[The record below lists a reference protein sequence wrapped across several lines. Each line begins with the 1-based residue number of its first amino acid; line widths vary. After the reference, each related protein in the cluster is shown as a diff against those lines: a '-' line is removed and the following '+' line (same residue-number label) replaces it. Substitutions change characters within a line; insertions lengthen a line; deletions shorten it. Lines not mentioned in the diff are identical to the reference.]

1 MTLESLHAA
10 MNAPLPSCCA
20 YHADQLPNGT
30 CREGRDCPARK
41 AEREA
46 SRDETDDQPPTPEDA
61 MSWPYLL
68 LLGVISAVVLGSALA
83 FAMNNWALIEMSVSD
98 FF

>member
-1 MTLESLHAA
+1 MH
-10 MNAPLPSCCA
+10 APLISCCE

-46 SRDETDDQPPTPEDA
+46 RRDETPEDA

-68 LLGVISAVVLGSALA
+68 LLGVLSAVVLGSACA
-83 FAMNNWALIEMSVSD
+83 FALNNWALIEMSVSD